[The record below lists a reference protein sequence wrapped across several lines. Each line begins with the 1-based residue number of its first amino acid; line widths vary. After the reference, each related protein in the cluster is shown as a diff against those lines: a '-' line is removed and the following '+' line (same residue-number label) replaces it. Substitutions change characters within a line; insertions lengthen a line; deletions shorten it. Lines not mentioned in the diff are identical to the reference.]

1 MGQEMT
7 SAKFSPGSGQKRTP
21 GQLGTFLGVFTPT
34 ILTILGVI
42 MYLRFGWVV
51 GQMGLSKSLL
61 IVLLANSITLAT
73 SLSLAAIATNTR
85 VGVGGAYFIISRS
98 LGLEIGGAIGLPLF
112 LSQVL
117 SVTLYAYGLAES
129 FRIVWPAVPV
139 PLAALL
145 VIVFVGLLSFRGAG
159 VALKAQIPVLV
170 LIAVSIAALAAGA
183 IGNGQVVSKTSPET
197 AMAIG
202 FWAVFAVFFP
212 AVTGVMAG
220 LSLSGDLAEPR
231 RAIPRGTL
239 FATLTGLAVYILVPV
254 LLTLGA
260 DRASLLGDPLIW
272 TRIALFG
279 PWLVLPGLW
288 GAIFSSAVG
297 SMLGAPRTLQALAL
311 DRLAPR
317 GLAGR
322 NGAGDEPVFGLVV
335 TIVLSLAAVFLG
347 DLNTVA
353 IVVTMFFLSVYGM
366 INLVAALED
375 LTGNPSWRPTLHVH
389 WAVSLLGALA
399 SFGVMLLIHLPSTIL
414 AITVELG
421 LWLGLKHRIRREK
434 WGDLRRDIYEALIRW
449 SLIRLSRYPMTAR
462 NWRPHLLVFVRDIEK
477 RLDLVRFAAWFSEN
491 RGVIT
496 VCELIDGDI
505 LNIDL
510 DINERQRFMETVLH
524 REGIVAF
531 GEVDIVM
538 SIERGILTVTQAN
551 GIAGLESNTVLVG
564 FPDDLERLTIFLR
577 VLRHLTRLNR
587 SLVIGKLEP
596 LRPAQEGRPRI
607 IHVWWGGLK
616 RNSDLM
622 LLLAYLLTCNSE
634 WRDARIHILSVAS
647 NELMKKQTEQLLAQ
661 LIPEIRINAEVEV
674 MVRSGADNIQ
684 EIIRQKSFSA
694 DVVFLGLATPDEDKE
709 EEYALRLQN
718 LVDCLPSCFLIH
730 NGSLF
735 IGELITPEQASQFET
750 TAETAEDEPADREKS
765 IQEIS

>member
-1 MGQEMT
+1 
-7 SAKFSPGSGQKRTP
+7 
-21 GQLGTFLGVFTPT
+21 
-34 ILTILGVI
+34 
-42 MYLRFGWVV
+42 
-51 GQMGLSKSLL
+51 
-61 IVLLANSITLAT
+61 
-73 SLSLAAIATNTR
+73 
-85 VGVGGAYFIISRS
+85 
-98 LGLEIGGAIGLPLF
+98 
-112 LSQVL
+112 
-117 SVTLYAYGLAES
+117 
-129 FRIVWPAVPV
+129 
-139 PLAALL
+139 
-145 VIVFVGLLSFRGAG
+145 
-159 VALKAQIPVLV
+159 
-170 LIAVSIAALAAGA
+170 
-183 IGNGQVVSKTSPET
+183 
-197 AMAIG
+197 
-202 FWAVFAVFFP
+202 
-212 AVTGVMAG
+212 
-220 LSLSGDLAEPR
+220 
-231 RAIPRGTL
+231 
-239 FATLTGLAVYILVPV
+239 
-254 LLTLGA
+254 
-260 DRASLLGDPLIW
+260 
-272 TRIALFG
+272 
-279 PWLVLPGLW
+279 
-288 GAIFSSAVG
+288 
-297 SMLGAPRTLQALAL
+297 
-311 DRLAPR
+311 
-317 GLAGR
+317 
-322 NGAGDEPVFGLVV
+322 
-335 TIVLSLAAVFLG
+335 
-347 DLNTVA
+347 
-353 IVVTMFFLSVYGM
+353 MFFLSVYGM

-389 WAVSLLGALA
+389 WAFSLLGALA

-674 MVRSGADNIQ
+674 MVRSGADNIP